1 MNFFYFL
8 INIRNQNLIVSYYFL
23 YELIFSLENM
33 RKNSFKELDSLKTEK
48 NYFEKEKSVE
58 FIATLNNK
66 LGLFIV
72 NFFVKL
78 ILFYEKQNRMVM
90 IDKLH
95 MYQNYYV
102 SSQPLIISSLTNIE
116 KIFGGIDIF

>member
-1 MNFFYFL
+1 
-8 INIRNQNLIVSYYFL
+8 
-23 YELIFSLENM
+23 M

-48 NYFEKEKSVE
+48 NYFEKEKSAE

-95 MYQNYYV
+95 MYQNYYML
-102 SSQPLIISSLTNIE
+102 SQPLIISSLTNIK

>member
-1 MNFFYFL
+1 
-8 INIRNQNLIVSYYFL
+8 
-23 YELIFSLENM
+23 M
-33 RKNSFKELDSLKTEK
+33 RKNSFKELDSLKTGK

-78 ILFYEKQNRMVM
+78 ILFYEKQNQM
-90 IDKLH
+90 IMINKLH

-102 SSQPLIISSLTNIE
+102 SSQSLIISSLKNI
-116 KIFGGIDIF
+116 